1 MSDAQI
7 DAGDNGA
14 QAQDSVAG
22 WIGDKN
28 DGEAVRWY
36 GMYSMFMG
44 VGSIFFYMFM
54 NGEAYVAGNFNWYL
68 YQMEFFIPVF
78 ISWLMVSFFDGEFM
92 RGVFETVTTLS
103 ILGPFA
109 MHWYA
114 LAQFYLAGE
123 GSYLDSLEFWIWFA
137 LYGAFTIFQQ
147 IIQVVLLPQ
156 VYDWADSASTL
167 DNESQSL
174 IAAMF

>member
-1 MSDAQI
+1 
-7 DAGDNGA
+7 
-14 QAQDSVAG
+14 
-22 WIGDKN
+22 
-28 DGEAVRWY
+28 
-36 GMYSMFMG
+36 
-44 VGSIFFYMFM
+44 
-54 NGEAYVAGNFNWYL
+54 
-68 YQMEFFIPVF
+68 
-78 ISWLMVSFFDGEFM
+78 
-92 RGVFETVTTLS
+92 
-103 ILGPFA
+103 

-156 VYDWADSASTL
+156 VFDWADSASTL